1 MTEAGVGE
9 LTRAA
14 ARGDQDAW
22 NQLVGRYT
30 PLVVSVIRSYRLGDE
45 DAADV
50 NQTLWLRLVEH
61 LDRIRDPQ
69 ALPMWIITTTR
80 NECMKVLR
88 SRQRTRTVDPLV
100 GLDVPDTEGPELDE
114 ALLAAERQQV
124 LRDAFALLGPACR
137 TLLTLLM
144 SEPPLS
150 YDEISERLGMARG
163 SIGPTRSRC
172 LDKLR
177 RSRPVVT
184 FLQAVQDTEARGGGL
199 HDVATV
205 G

>member
-1 MTEAGVGE
+1 MTQASAAE
-9 LTRAA
+9 LTQAA

-22 NQLVGRYT
+22 NALVEQYT
-30 PLVVSVIRSYRLGDE
+30 PLVLSVIRTYRLSNE

-61 LDRIRDPQ
+61 LGRIRDPQ

-88 SRQRTRTVDPLV
+88 ARQRTRTVDPHT
-100 GLDVPDTEGPELDE
+100 GLDVEDVDGPELDE
-114 ALLAAERQQV
+114 ALLAAERRQV
-124 LRDAFALLGPACR
+124 LREGFAQLGPGCR
-137 TLLTLLM
+137 TLLTLLL

-150 YDEISERLGMARG
+150 YDEISARIGMPRG

-184 FLQAVQDTEARGGGL
+184 FLQAVRDPDARGGGF